1 MATLA
6 QHLRAEGIPV
16 AIHGF
21 LDGRDTPP
29 RSAQDYVKAFQSAA
43 PDVPIATLCGRYW
56 AMDRDN
62 RWDRIR
68 KAFDLIVDGKG
79 VAATDPISAIQAS
92 YDKDVSDEFLEP
104 IVLDGYQGVKDGDG
118 LLMTSFRADR
128 AREILSALLDPEFK
142 GIPGL
147 VQPTFA
153 AALGMV
159 EYSDA
164 HNAFMETLFP
174 AEVLSDVL
182 GDVIAQAGGKQL
194 RIAETEKYA
203 HVTFFLNGGRE
214 TVFEGEDRILVP
226 SPDVATYDLKP
237 EMSAAEV
244 TDKLVEAIDSGRY
257 DLIVVNYANTDM
269 VGHTGIFDAA
279 VKAVETID
287 GCLGRLEAAILKQGG
302 RMLITADHGNADMMV
317 NPDTGIAH
325 TSHTLSQVPLI
336 LVGAPAEEVSGLNN
350 GRLADVAPTVLD
362 LMRLPQPKAM
372 TGHTLL
378 QRAARHAAE

>member
-1 MATLA
+1 
-6 QHLRAEGIPV
+6 P
-16 AIHGF
+16 
-21 LDGRDTPP
+21 
-29 RSAQDYVKAFQSAA
+29 FQSAA